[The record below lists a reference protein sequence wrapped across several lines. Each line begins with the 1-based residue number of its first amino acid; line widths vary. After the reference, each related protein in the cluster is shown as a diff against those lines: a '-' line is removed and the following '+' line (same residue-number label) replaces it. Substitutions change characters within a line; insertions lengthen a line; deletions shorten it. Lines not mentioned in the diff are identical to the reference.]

1 MKNRHK
7 EREMNWNVAQA
18 KQHLSEVI
26 REAAHTPQLIYNR
39 NRPVAAVIAAEELA
53 NYETWKKTQTESGQK
68 TIAEEF
74 AELRQL
80 MIEAGFEDGL
90 EIPPRVDRPNAFVQM
105 LEEEYPEYKP

>member
-1 MKNRHK
+1 MD
-7 EREMNWNVAQA
+7 WNVAQA

-39 NRPVAAVIAAEELA
+39 NRPVAAVIAAEEFA
-53 NYETWKKTQTESGQK
+53 NYETWKKTQTETVQK

-80 MIEAGFEDGL
+80 MIQAGFENGL
-90 EIPPRVDRPNAFVQM
+90 ETPPRVDRPNAFVQM